1 MQLSIKTSKG
11 KYKYKFV
18 PLFAGVKRI
27 NKDIAA
33 RNLID
38 FKAIMDSHGIVFC
51 LAYGTLLG
59 AVREKDFI
67 AHDEDIDLIITG
79 EYSQKLFDALC
90 DFRKSGFEVCRY
102 DRRGVISFMREG
114 EYIDI
119 YIFNPYQ
126 SKLLRC
132 GREIIP
138 AKYFKDITPLEFK
151 GIMYNAPTD
160 YAEFLTYYYGDNWGT
175 PIQQFQYE
183 QPKWKKA
190 INLALQYFKELLPDS
205 LFFALVDIQ
214 DKKVRAD
221 FLGRIAS
228 MELDK

>member
-1 MQLSIKTSKG
+1 
-11 KYKYKFV
+11 
-18 PLFAGVKRI
+18 
-27 NKDIAA
+27 
-33 RNLID
+33 
-38 FKAIMDSHGIVFC
+38 
-51 LAYGTLLG
+51 
-59 AVREKDFI
+59 
-67 AHDEDIDLIITG
+67 
-79 EYSQKLFDALC
+79 
-90 DFRKSGFEVCRY
+90 
-102 DRRGVISFMREG
+102 
-114 EYIDI
+114 
-119 YIFNPYQ
+119 
-126 SKLLRC
+126 
-132 GREIIP
+132 
-138 AKYFKDITPLEFK
+138 
-151 GIMYNAPTD
+151 MYNAPTD